1 MFPLRLSFPSRFPF
15 PLRLSSPLIFPVP
28 VNVSFPV
35 KVIVPVVISLQ
46 KPCQSVRAFPD
57 DPENYEN
64 F

>member
-1 MFPLRLSFPSRFPF
+1 MF

-28 VNVSFPV
+28 VIV
-35 KVIVPVVISLQ
+35 KVIVPVIISLQ
-46 KPCQSVRAFPD
+46 KPCQSVRAFRC